1 MTLRHLNIFL
11 AVCDAGNMTA
21 AAEKLHIA
29 QPSVSQAIAELEMHY
44 GIRLFERLGR
54 KLFITH
60 AGQKLSTYARHI
72 LNLMRE
78 AEEAMHEIHDRGVI
92 RVGASVTVGT
102 CILPQLIK
110 KFAAGNAA
118 AKVIST
124 VNNTKI
130 VEDMILLDQVDLGL
144 VEGRIH
150 SPGIVVKPFM
160 EDELVLVTA
169 PAHVFANA
177 RRVDV
182 RNLEHMEFL
191 VREEGSG
198 TRELFETALAERGIS
213 WKIAGVYNNA
223 EAIKDAVAEG
233 VAITVMSKMAVQ
245 KEVQRKDLAA
255 VSIEGVNLSRH
266 FSIVHHK
273 NKFIS
278 PLLNRF
284 IQLCLTL

>member
-11 AVCDAGNMTA
+11 TVCDAGNMTA

-29 QPSVSQAIAELEMHY
+29 QPSVSQAVAELEIY
-44 GIRLFERLGR
+44 YDTKLFERLGR

-60 AGQKLSTYARHI
+60 AGQKLLTYARHI
-72 LNLMRE
+72 LNLNKE
-78 AEEAMHEIHDRGVI
+78 AEEAMHEIHDKGVI

-102 CILPQLIK
+102 CILPQLLR
-110 KFAAGNAA
+110 KFAAGHAA
-118 AKVIST
+118 AKVVSA

-130 VEDMILLDQVDLGL
+130 IEDMILLDQVDLGL
-144 VEGRIH
+144 VEGRVH

-160 EDELVLVTA
+160 EDELVLVAA
-169 PAHVFANA
+169 PAHLFAG
-177 RRVDV
+177 RGQVEV
-182 RNLEHMEFL
+182 RELEHKEFL

-198 TRELFETALAERGIS
+198 TRELFETVLAERGIS

-223 EAIKDAVAEG
+223 EAIKHAVTEG
-233 VAITVMSKMAVQ
+233 VAMTVMSKMAVQ
-245 KEVQRKDLAA
+245 NEVKRKDLIA

-278 PLLNRF
+278 PLLNQF
-284 IQLCLTL
+284 MQLCVTL